1 MIRVAV
7 IGVGAMGR
15 NHVRIYN
22 EMDDVEL
29 VGVADGDFAVAEKVG
44 KKFGVTP
51 YADYRELLEKER
63 PDAASIAVPTSIH
76 KEVAMGCISAGV
88 HVLVEKPIAA
98 TVGDGR
104 EMIGAARQRGVAL
117 AVGHVERFNPAII
130 ELRQRIGEGQLGRI
144 FQIHARRLGPF
155 PSRIR
160 DVGVVIDLATHDL
173 DVMRF
178 VTGAEV
184 IRVYAETEQRI
195 HTAHEDLLSGLLR
208 FDNGVIGVLDINW
221 LTPTKIRELTVTG
234 ERGMFQVNY
243 LTQDLYFFQNDYA
256 ELLWDG
262 LSRLSGVSEGN
273 MVRLHLE
280 KREPLQVELEHFV
293 CCLREGRLPMV
304 SGEDG
309 LRALELAHKIVES
322 GAKNRL
328 V

>member
-76 KEVAMGCISAGV
+76 KEVAMDCISAGV

-104 EMIGAARQRGVAL
+104 EMIGAARENGVVL

-130 ELRQRIGEGQLGRI
+130 ELRRRIGEGQLGRI

-273 MVRLHLE
+273 MVRLRIE
-280 KREPLQVELEHFV
+280 KKEPLLAELEHFLRCV
-293 CCLREGRLPMV
+293 REGYRPMV

-309 LRALELAHKIVES
+309 LKALEIAQRVVES